1 MAKRTIIECDLCHN
15 ETVDEELT
23 SFTFKSPGKQKGR
36 AYEVC
41 KGCASTIETQ
51 LVSNN
56 KLSPGW
62 GFGGGVAANKIASQ
76 TQPSAGETTAQR
88 RARLENTEPSVDD
101 LLILAKSEGK
111 PSLEAIEER
120 PQERAVAGPA
130 TVTATDPKG
139 KCLHYNK
146 TPPMLGTIDG
156 KKGFVSRCRDCGDL
170 ISLRQADE
178 RHSVSKIKDK

>member
-1 MAKRTIIECDLCHN
+1 MCAKRLIIECDLCHQ
-15 ETVDEELT
+15 ESQDEELT

-36 AYEVC
+36 TYEVC
-41 KGCASTIETQ
+41 KECASTIETQ

-62 GFGGGVAANKIASQ
+62 DFGGGRAIPGQ
-76 TQPSAGETTAQR
+76 TQPPSGETVAQR
-88 RARLENTEPSVDD
+88 RARLESAEPSADD

-130 TVTATDPKG
+130 TVTATDTKG

-156 KKGFVSRCRDCGDL
+156 KKGFVTRCRDCGDL